1 MKGFRQSRLL
11 KAVAVVLLFFS
22 IIGMPLS
29 VVGEAYLAY
38 EIFDR
43 NWEEMFGGNFEDT
56 DNFSELFS
64 TRIGQLA
71 EYTELKNVL
80 ETDGVLDYNKDV
92 DSAVQGG
99 YDFPGSGKNT
109 IGELIKNN
117 SFFVEDIDS
126 ANVILLEVLFDK
138 YPREQYYVYTDENGN
153 AALGAAYVEKF
164 IKDFHSDADWLLV
177 DRYEEAVDIWNLR
190 NGAEMAEEQK
200 LETAAASDAWMA
212 VYDSGKANAVTG
224 LVSAP
229 VQEQTAGTDALP
241 DDAAWVYTFDDLA
254 YYYTYYV
261 AYYNHYQ
268 TLFGEDYSVEHR
280 MVYRLGTEDGIYTNE
295 ENIEQ
300 YLNGT
305 VPTIGELY
313 YGSAAY
319 TVDTNVANVSRGY
332 VDNLEKAVLATHDSF
347 DLYVGVTRLA
357 DTPHTQDDAF
367 TIRENYFNKA
377 QSLAGIL
384 LIVGIASVFCAVL
397 SGFYLAA
404 SAGHEKD
411 VEGVRLTWFD
421 KWYTEVAAAVCVI
434 VVPCCVMIEVG
445 LINEFYWYGV
455 DILVGFGIVIGAVVC
470 YFAAL
475 FSLASLARRIKAKT
489 LWKNSL
495 VRNGGSWLVKK
506 GKRFA
511 QGCRV
516 VYQEREITT
525 RVIIAYLMVLAAT
538 VITGALVMITLFEG
552 SMLILFFLLLFAGI
566 HGGTLYMLLRERM
579 EYKRITESVE
589 RIAGGELNYKVDTA
603 GMQSDNKRLA
613 VAVNDVGNGLAEA
626 IEKSIKDERMKTDL
640 ITNVSHDIKTPLTS
654 IINYVD
660 LLKREKIEDEKIQ
673 SYIEVLDNK
682 SQRLKNLTDD
692 LVEASKLSSG
702 TVVLTMQEI
711 NLVELVNQ
719 ANGEFTEKFAQKN
732 LTIVPTLPDS
742 PVIIEADGRRIWR
755 VLENLYNNVSK
766 YAMEN
771 TRVYVAVVPEE
782 GRVAFVMK
790 NISANPLNIN
800 ADELTERFI
809 RGDVSRSTEGSG
821 LGLSIAR
828 SLTELMNGSF
838 DIYLDG
844 DLFRVTVAFPV
855 KG

>member
-22 IIGMPLS
+22 LIGIPLS

-38 EIFDR
+38 EVFDG
-43 NWEEMFGGNFEDT
+43 NWEEMFGGEFEDT
-56 DNFSELFS
+56 DKFSDLFS

-71 EYTELKNVL
+71 EYMELKNVL
-80 ETDGVLDYNKDV
+80 ETDGELDYNKDV
-92 DSAVQGG
+92 SHTVKEV
-99 YDFPGSGKNT
+99 YDYINPGSRT
-109 IGELIKNN
+109 IGGLIKSN
-117 SFFVEDIDS
+117 SFFVEDVDS
-126 ANVILLEVLFDK
+126 PNVILLEELFHQ

-153 AALGAAYVEKF
+153 AALGTAYIEKF
-164 IKDFHSDADWLLV
+164 IKDFYTDTDWILV
-177 DRYEEAVDIWNLR
+177 DRYEDAVDIWNIR
-190 NGAEMAEEQK
+190 VEKQMKEAQMREAEGLAES
-200 LETAAASDAWMA
+200 ETAFYMADMTSAVMDDA
-212 VYDSGKANAVTG
+212 
-224 LVSAP
+224 AP
-229 VQEQTAGTDALP
+229 VQGKTEETVLPEDAC
-241 DDAAWVYTFDDLA
+241 WVYTPGDLA

-268 TLFGEDYSVEHR
+268 TLFGNHGGETEHR
-280 MVYRLGTEDGIYTNE
+280 MIYSLIAGDTMYTNS
-295 ENIEQ
+295 ENIVD
-300 YLNGT
+300 YMTGT
-305 VPTIGELY
+305 LHSEGTLSY
-313 YGSAAY
+313 SSSSY
-319 TVDTNVANVSRGY
+319 TVDTDVSNVNRAY
-332 VDNLEKAVLATHDSF
+332 VDNLEKAILKRHDSF
-347 DLYVGVTRLA
+347 DLHVAVARLIDA
-357 DTPHTQDDAF
+357 PDTQDDAF
-367 TIRENYFNKA
+367 TIKENYFNKA
-377 QSLAGIL
+377 QNLCNLL
-384 LIVGIASVFCAVL
+384 LIVGIASLFCSVL

-411 VEGVRLTWFD
+411 VQGVRLTWFD
-421 KWYTEVAAAVCVI
+421 KWYTEVAAAVCVT
-434 VVPCCVMIEVG
+434 VVSCCALMEIA
-445 LINEFYWYGV
+445 LIQEFVWYGTEFFTALAAV
-455 DILVGFGIVIGAVVC
+455 AGAVVC
-470 YFAAL
+470 YLAAL
-475 FSLASLARRIKAKT
+475 FSLASFARRIKAKT
-489 LWKNSL
+489 LWQNSL
-495 VRNGGSWLVKK
+495 VRNGGSFLVKT
-506 GKRFA
+506 GKSFSH
-511 QGCRV
+511 GCRV
-516 VYQEREITT
+516 VYEERDITT
-525 RVIIAYLMVLAAT
+525 KVIVVYVIVLAAT
-538 VITGALVMITLFEG
+538 VITGALVMITLFAG

-566 HGGTLYMLLRERM
+566 HGATLYMLLRERM
-579 EYKRITESVE
+579 EYKRITEGVE
-589 RIAGGELNYKVDTA
+589 RISGGELNYKVDVT

-613 VAVNDVGNGLAEA
+613 VAVNRVGDGLAEA
-626 IEKSIKDERMKTDL
+626 IDKSIKDERMKTDL

-660 LLKREKIEDEKIQ
+660 LLKREQIEDEKIL

-702 TVVLTMQEI
+702 TVILTMQEI

-732 LTIVPTLPDS
+732 LTIVPALPDN

-755 VLENLYNNVSK
+755 VLENLYNNVAK

-771 TRVYVAVVPEE
+771 TRVYVAVMPEE

-838 DIYLDG
+838 EIYLDG

-855 KG
+855 K

>member
-22 IIGMPLS
+22 IIGIPLS
-29 VVGEAYLAY
+29 VAGEAYLAY
-38 EIFDR
+38 EVFDG
-43 NWEEMFGGNFEDT
+43 NWEEMFGGEFEET
-56 DNFSELFS
+56 DRFSDLFS

-92 DSAVQGG
+92 NYTVREV
-99 YDFPGSGKNT
+99 YDFLGLGKNT

-126 ANVILLEVLFDK
+126 ANVVLLEELFNR
-138 YPREQYYVYTDENGN
+138 YPREQYYVYMDENGN
-153 AALGAAYVEKF
+153 ALLKTADVDKF
-164 IKDFHSDADWLLV
+164 IKDFYSDADWLLV
-177 DRYEEAVDIWNLR
+177 DRYEDAIDIWNLR
-190 NGAEMAEEQK
+190 NNVEMYEKQKPEITDTAVAE
-200 LETAAASDAWMA
+200 MA
-212 VYDSGKANAVTG
+212 VYDSEKTNVITG
-224 LVSAP
+224 LVTAP
-229 VQEQTAGTDALP
+229 VQEQAEATGLP
-241 DDAAWVYTFDDLA
+241 DNACWVYTFDDLA

-268 TLFGEDYSVEHR
+268 TLFGADYDVEHR
-280 MVYRLGTEDGIYTNE
+280 MVYRLVTEDATYTNTLNE
-295 ENIEQ
+295 MD
-300 YLNGT
+300 YLNR
-305 VPTIGELY
+305 VEPTIGELY
-313 YGSAAY
+313 YGSEAY
-319 TVDTNVANVSRGY
+319 TVDTNVANVNRSY
-332 VDNLEKAVLATHDSF
+332 VDKLEKAILARHDSF
-347 DLYVGVTRLA
+347 DLYLGVTRLIDA
-357 DTPHTQDDAF
+357 PDTQDDAF
-367 TIRENYFNKA
+367 TIKENYFNKA
-377 QSLAGIL
+377 QNLCNL
-384 LIVGIASVFCAVL
+384 LMIVGIASLFCAIL

-421 KWYTEVAAAVCVI
+421 KWYTGVAAAACVT
-434 VVPCCVMIEVG
+434 VVTCCVMIEIG
-445 LINEFYWYGV
+445 LINEFFWYGP

-475 FSLASLARRIKAKT
+475 FSLASFARRIKAKT

-495 VRNGGSWLVKK
+495 VRNGGSWLIKS
-506 GKRFA
+506 GKRFSH
-511 QGCRV
+511 GCRV
-516 VYQEREITT
+516 VYEEREITT

-589 RIAGGELNYKVDTA
+589 RIAGGELNYKVDMA

-771 TRVYVAVVPEE
+771 TRVYVAVVPNE
-782 GRVAFVMK
+782 GSVSFVMK